1 LITASIIGNVAG
13 TARALVIVSRTEG
26 VMKLLSGLDHVVILV
41 RDLDTAAASW
51 KRLGFTLAPRGVH
64 SPHMGTA
71 NFTMMFDSDYIE
83 LIGIVTDTPHNA
95 RSRAWLVDHEG
106 VERIALS
113 THDASALANELRG
126 VSVDAA
132 DPLHFGRDVSLADGG
147 SAYAQFRVVRW
158 PPSEANPGLAVFACQ
173 HMTPQFVWLPELQT
187 HPNTARRIARVEI
200 LAADPRA
207 SASDLA
213 RQTSGSVEPD
223 ANGAFRVP
231 TGDGRATLVV
241 MDRACFTR
249 RRPAVTF
256 DASAKAGAVAVV
268 LEVDDL
274 AKSARCVGSIGLY
287 TDTSVTVP
295 ASAAT
300 GVVLEFVRANDP
312 GR

>member
-1 LITASIIGNVAG
+1 
-13 TARALVIVSRTEG
+13 
-26 VMKLLSGLDHVVILV
+26 MKLLSGLDHVVILV

-64 SPHMGTA
+64 SPHMGSA

-83 LIGIVTDTPHNA
+83 LIGIVTDTPYNA
-95 RSRAWLVDHEG
+95 GSRAWLVDHEG
-106 VERIALS
+106 LERIALS
-113 THDASALANELRG
+113 TWDASALASKLRDVG
-126 VSVDAA
+126 VDTA
-132 DPLHFGRDVSLADGG
+132 DPLHFGRDVSLADGR
-147 SAYAQFRVVRW
+147 SACAQFRVVRW
-158 PPSEANPGLAVFACQ
+158 PPSEANPGLGVFACQ

-200 LAADPRA
+200 LATDPRA

-213 RQTSGSVEPD
+213 RQTHGSVEPD
-223 ANGAFRVP
+223 ANGAFCVP

-249 RRPAVTF
+249 RHPAVTF
-256 DASAKAGAVAVV
+256 DALAKEGAVAVV

-274 AKSARCVGSIGLY
+274 AKSARCVGSMGFY
-287 TDTSVTVP
+287 TDTNVTVP

-300 GVVLEFVRANDP
+300 GVVLEFVRGDGP